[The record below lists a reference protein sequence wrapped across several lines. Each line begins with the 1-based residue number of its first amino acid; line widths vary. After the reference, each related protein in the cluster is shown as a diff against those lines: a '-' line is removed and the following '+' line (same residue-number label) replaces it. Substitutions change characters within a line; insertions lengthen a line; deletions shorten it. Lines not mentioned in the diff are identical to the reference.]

1 MNKFNSFMGWAENIL
16 SQQPPAGYVWLG
28 VTLAF
33 LTFSVRVYREYIDR
47 RDKSRQRSVSIND
60 DFWFRSVLKPYAIEP
75 LFLFFIDQSNILHRA
90 SVDGSAES
98 SGRELLNDFNLKKR
112 AVINSLMLLK
122 ADHAKEYEDLLTEI
136 SNLSD
141 SVASYCGM
149 LAGYRSDYVEDS
161 SAGLENAFVQSISE
175 STRLLKRIQESI

>member
-1 MNKFNSFMGWAENIL
+1 
-16 SQQPPAGYVWLG
+16 
-28 VTLAF
+28 
-33 LTFSVRVYREYIDR
+33 
-47 RDKSRQRSVSIND
+47 
-60 DFWFRSVLKPYAIEP
+60 
-75 LFLFFIDQSNILHRA
+75 
-90 SVDGSAES
+90 
-98 SGRELLNDFNLKKR
+98 
-112 AVINSLMLLK
+112 MLLK